1 MNNISKGRYFI
12 VLLLGSYDYETKQVL
27 FDLKNHVIQQLMYY
41 DDTVLIFLLDKL
53 EIYSITLKDQNQ
65 TERDLI
71 IICENYGS
79 KITFLT
85 LESNAILDADD
96 MVMPDNI
103 TEEQAT
109 INFIRSKYP
118 GSTFSKLPI
127 IEKLSQLADAST
139 LTLLIR
145 HKELTRGG
153 EYIELAFLL
162 GSKSQPPKTVFLSK
176 TNVEIS
182 EMVWELLD
190 YHGVNFRQYKNEH
203 NLATESIRLI
213 RHFIRIND

>member
-1 MNNISKGRYFI
+1 M
-12 VLLLGSYDYETKQVL
+12 
-27 FDLKNHVIQQLMYY
+27 VI
-41 DDTVLIFLLDKL
+41 
-53 EIYSITLKDQNQ
+53 
-65 TERDLI
+65 
-71 IICENYGS
+71 
-79 KITFLT
+79 
-85 LESNAILDADD
+85 
-96 MVMPDNI
+96 PDNI
-103 TEEQAT
+103 TEEQVT
-109 INFIRSKYP
+109 ISFIRSKYP

-127 IEKLSQLADAST
+127 IEKLRQLADAST

-203 NLATESIRLI
+203 YLATESIRLI